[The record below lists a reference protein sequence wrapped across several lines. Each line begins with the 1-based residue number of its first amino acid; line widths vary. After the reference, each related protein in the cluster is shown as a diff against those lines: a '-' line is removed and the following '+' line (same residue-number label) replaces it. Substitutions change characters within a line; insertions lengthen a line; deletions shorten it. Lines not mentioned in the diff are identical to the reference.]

1 MKNDLCLSVAFMNY
15 NYDKTSGFH
24 PRLEK
29 VSKLVFYA
37 KSTSA
42 VISGRYLG

>member
-29 VSKLVFYA
+29 VSWCFMPSQPVRLYQGD
-37 KSTSA
+37 T
-42 VISGRYLG
+42 